1 MDGDSVEEEPSEP
14 KRLVDIFREV
24 FPYYLAM
31 GMSYNEFWYGDP
43 TLVRDYRK
51 AWEIR
56 QHNEEWARWR
66 NGMYFYDALLK
77 VSPVLRAFAKG
88 KVEPGKYPERPYPLT
103 EKEAKEQERQRE
115 EENFKEYLRRMEAES
130 ERNLKLREQ
139 AKKEAVEN
147 GR

>member
-88 KVEPGKYPERPYPLT
+88 KVEPGKYPDRPYPLT

>member
-1 MDGDSVEEEPSEP
+1 
-14 KRLVDIFREV
+14 
-24 FPYYLAM
+24 M

-88 KVEPGKYPERPYPLT
+88 NVEPGKYPERPYPLT

-147 GR
+147 GRECHQ

>member
-1 MDGDSVEEEPSEP
+1 
-14 KRLVDIFREV
+14 
-24 FPYYLAM
+24 M

-77 VSPVLRAFAKG
+77 VSPVLRPFAKG

>member
-1 MDGDSVEEEPSEP
+1 
-14 KRLVDIFREV
+14 
-24 FPYYLAM
+24 M

-77 VSPVLRAFAKG
+77 VSPVLRAFSKG
-88 KVEPGKYPERPYPLT
+88 KVEPGKYPDRPYPLT

-147 GR
+147 GG